1 MKKSTAKSFIFLLIE
16 KRKRKKKL
24 ISQLGFNFT
33 CRWALHWEGHWKKD
47 RVVIETNLCWDCT
60 SCCLPVISVFG
71 SINWFNTQSCNMRLD
86 ILENSNMDLGSHPN
100 PMGERIHKHAEDS
113 LIMASPLEHA
123 YKKKT
128 WGRGKGLKLN
138 SRERDTREKLEH
150 YTRVRWSSLNTY
162 RGTLTIQESLW
173 PTIPLTSNYC
183 IVVINHQSPSP
194 RSYTICYQQSIF

>member
-71 SINWFNTQSCNMRLD
+71 SVNWFNTQSCNMRLD

-113 LIMASPLEHA
+113 LIMASAIKRKHRDE
-123 YKKKT
+123 
-128 WGRGKGLKLN
+128 GRGWNLILG
-138 SRERDTREKLEH
+138 RETQEK
-150 YTRVRWSSLNTY
+150 N
-162 RGTLTIQESLW
+162 
-173 PTIPLTSNYC
+173 
-183 IVVINHQSPSP
+183 
-194 RSYTICYQQSIF
+194 